1 MLRITLLRNA
11 DEVVVK
17 LEGTLTAPWIAEVEI
32 AWLEARTSA
41 GGRNAR
47 VDVRGLCHVD
57 RAGRALMARMFDAG
71 ATFIT
76 SGCEMPEIVREIS
89 GAVDRRELLERV

>member
-1 MLRITLLRNA
+1 MLRITLHRTP
-11 DEVVVK
+11 DDVVVK
-17 LEGTLTAPWIAEVEI
+17 LEGTLTAPWIDEVEI
-32 AWLEARTSA
+32 AWLEARTSTV
-41 GGRNAR
+41 GRHTR
-47 VDVRGLCHVD
+47 VDVRGVCHVD

-89 GAVDRRELLERV
+89 GAADRRALLERV

>member
-1 MLRITLLRNA
+1 MLRITLHRTA

-17 LEGTLTAPWIAEVEI
+17 LEGTLTAPWIDEVEI
-32 AWLEARTSA
+32 TWLEARTSA
-41 GGRNAR
+41 LGRHTK
-47 VDVRGLCHVD
+47 VDVRGVCHVD

-71 ATFIT
+71 ATFVT

-89 GAVDRRELLERV
+89 RADRGEVLEKV